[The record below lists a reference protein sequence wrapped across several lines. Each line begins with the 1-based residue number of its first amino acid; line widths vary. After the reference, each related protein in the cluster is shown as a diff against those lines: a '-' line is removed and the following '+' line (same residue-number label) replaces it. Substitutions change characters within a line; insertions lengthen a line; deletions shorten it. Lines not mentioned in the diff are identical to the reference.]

1 MVVDSEGVLE
11 LLVENAW
18 VVETL
23 KALGSGHMLH
33 LSFSYD
39 QVEPETLAAL
49 KEGTLGRNA
58 PGEVL
63 VIGPVLKRV
72 AIFEIEH
79 VNLLPGHLRLDFRL
93 ISVAPFIRDG
103 MRPDGINI
111 AAVIDRADRSWC
123 DYRQRLYSITS
134 GLCRYR

>member
-1 MVVDSEGVLE
+1 MSENGILE

-39 QVEPETLAAL
+39 QVEPETLAEL
-49 KEGTLGRNA
+49 REGTLGRDIS
-58 PGEVL
+58 GEIL
-63 VIGPVLKRV
+63 VIGPTLRRV
-72 AIFEIEH
+72 ATFEIEN

-103 MRPDGINI
+103 VRPDG
-111 AAVIDRADRSWC
+111 VK
-123 DYRQRLYSITS
+123 YR
-134 GLCRYR
+134 CRYRPCV